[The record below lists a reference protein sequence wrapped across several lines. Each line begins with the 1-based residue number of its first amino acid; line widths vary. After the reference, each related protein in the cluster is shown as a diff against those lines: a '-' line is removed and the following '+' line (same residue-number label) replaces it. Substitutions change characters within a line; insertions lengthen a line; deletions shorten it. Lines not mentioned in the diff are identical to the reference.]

1 MARVRFVEEPKSVRA
16 AHAGFGGA
24 AILAVASIR
33 FLAAVVAAALSYIDF
48 AADDGLDVALASFIK
63 EIGSSKEIA
72 VIGDG
77 YGGELLSRAFVHN
90 RRAPPT
96 DPISTEFRVNNKKS
110 KSWVAPGTCVRQRSA

>member
-1 MARVRFVEEPKSVRA
+1 MIRA
-16 AHAGFGGA
+16 AHAGFGVA

-77 YGGELLSRAFVHN
+77 YGGHLLAGRILPKPRRIENTGRQKIKDGKPKKETKRFVQWN
-90 RRAPPT
+90 
-96 DPISTEFRVNNKKS
+96 PILHKN
-110 KSWVAPGTCVRQRSA
+110 G

>member
-1 MARVRFVEEPKSVRA
+1 MIRA
-16 AHAGFGGA
+16 AHAGFGVA

-77 YGGELLSRAFVHN
+77 YGGHLLAGRFIQELGGLASPVEQ
-90 RRAPPT
+90 T
-96 DPISTEFRVNNKKS
+96 VIGVNVKMNELRLTH
-110 KSWVAPGTCVRQRSA
+110 GTRF

>member
-1 MARVRFVEEPKSVRA
+1 MIRA
-16 AHAGFGGA
+16 AHAGFGVA

-77 YGGELLSRAFVHN
+77 YAGHILAGRFIQENPRLPRPNHRNVISVNVANKEIWLIHRNLLS
-90 RRAPPT
+90 T
-96 DPISTEFRVNNKKS
+96 DNTTHHMR
-110 KSWVAPGTCVRQRSA
+110 